1 MQSAIK
7 QTVQDMIKN
16 SKVIMFSKTFC
27 PYCDTAKEVF
37 NSAEVKFD
45 VQELDTLP
53 DGGKMQDALQEITGQ
68 RTVPNIFI
76 GGTHVGGCS
85 DLQAKI
91 KNGSVFELFEK
102 NDIQYKL

>member
-1 MQSAIK
+1 
-7 QTVQDMIKN
+7 
-16 SKVIMFSKTFC
+16 MFSKTFC
-27 PYCDTAKEVF
+27 PYCDQAKEILS
-37 NSAEVKFD
+37 SADVKFD
-45 VQELDTLP
+45 VTELDTVP
-53 DGGKMQDALQEITGQ
+53 EGPKMQDALQEITGQ

-102 NDIQYKL
+102 NEIHYKL